1 MGDKGKKQL
10 GQRVRQ
16 ARREL
21 KISQEALAQQLGL
34 TQAVISNVETGVS
47 AIDVP
52 DLPRW
57 AETLN
62 KPLMYFYTGY
72 EMDVAQRV
80 LASLTMIPEERL
92 DLFINLIESMALTF
106 QRENGQTQ

>member
-1 MGDKGKKQL
+1 MGDNGKKQL

-21 KISQEALAQQLGL
+21 KISQEALAKELGL

-62 KPLMYFYTGY
+62 KPLMYFYTGH

-80 LASLTMIPEERL
+80 FASLTMIPEDRL

-106 QRENGQTQ
+106 QRENEQK